1 MTDTHDSEDWRVQ
14 CDAHKALGDDAF
26 RAAQYPD
33 AIRHY
38 TTALCLDPTN
48 HVLLSNRSAARLHQ
62 GESSKAFHDATACVK
77 AAPAEFTKGYSR
89 LGAALQALKRWK
101 PAKEAYQHVLNVD
114 PNNAAAKQGLQD
126 CNNRLKEQEPTPT
139 QSTPIPKT
147 EEKDL
152 LDDFFDEVE
161 TTTTITTETTNSD
174 STTTP
179 TTTTPSLLQI
189 QTKHV
194 GTASSQ
200 IDRLMAPN
208 FKWRNLN
215 PFTVLDIPPTAT
227 TDDISRRY
235 KALSLLLHPDKC
247 AAVPFAQ
254 EAYDQVQRSKQQL
267 DDEDKRRHVCALMEE
282 GRKMGAALFQR
293 DKSMTLEEFQ
303 TRETHRI
310 FAQVE
315 MKRTEVEKR
324 ERNYERRE
332 RDHEE
337 SELQKE
343 KKERAFDK
351 SWRQEDRVGKRVGN
365 WRDFEKQANKK
376 MKP

>member
-14 CDAHKALGDDAF
+14 RDAHKALGDEAF
-26 RAAQYPD
+26 RAAQYSD

-77 AAPAEFTKGYSR
+77 AAPPEFTKGYSR

-101 PAKEAYQHVLNVD
+101 PAKEAYQHVLNMD
-114 PNNAAAKQGLQD
+114 PNNATAKQGLQD
-126 CNNRLKEQEPTPT
+126 CNKQFKEEEEDEQQTKPTPI
-139 QSTPIPKT
+139 QKV

-161 TTTTITTETTNSD
+161 TTTTTKTNQSD
-174 STTTP
+174 SNTTP
-179 TTTTPSLLQI
+179 TTPSLLQV

-194 GTASSQ
+194 GTAISQ

-215 PFTVLDIPPTAT
+215 PFTVLDIPPTST

-254 EAYDQVQRSKQQL
+254 EAYDQVQRAKQQL
-267 DDEDKRRHVCALMEE
+267 DDEDKRRHVCALMDE
-282 GRKMGAALFQR
+282 GRKLGTALFQR

-315 MKRTEVEKR
+315 MKRVEVENR

-332 RDHEE
+332 RDQEE

-351 SWRQEDRVGKRVGN
+351 SWRQDDRVGKRVGN